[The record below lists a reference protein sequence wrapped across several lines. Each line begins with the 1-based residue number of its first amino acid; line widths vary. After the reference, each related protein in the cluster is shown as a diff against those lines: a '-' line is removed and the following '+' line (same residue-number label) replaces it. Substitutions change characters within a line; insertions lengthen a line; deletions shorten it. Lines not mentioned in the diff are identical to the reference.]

1 MGFGDFYFSELVTQT
16 CKNWLFVWE
25 LLWLIWETNKGEFI
39 EMKRAEQLAKT
50 RQAILKTATTL
61 FLQKG
66 FSGASTRDIAKQIGI
81 TQPALYHHFNN
92 KEVLYLAVLTNLC
105 GKVRQ
110 DINKVMRKQQIAP
123 EERLYGI
130 TEVLKKH
137 HPLNVYD
144 QYQEAKRELS
154 ESAQR
159 KLDMLFTMDYI
170 EPIAD
175 FFKLP
180 EVNLRPELLPREAA
194 ELFLADLAP
203 IFDSFR
209 PIGGHAISEEQRT
222 KLILDCILRGL
233 TVAEPASEK

>member
-1 MGFGDFYFSELVTQT
+1 MGFGDFYFSELVTQA

-25 LLWLIWETNKGEFI
+25 LFWLIWETNKGEFI

-61 FLQKG
+61 FLKKG

-81 TQPALYHHFNN
+81 TQPALYHHFND

-180 EVNLRPELLPREAA
+180 EVK
-194 ELFLADLAP
+194 LFLADLAP
-203 IFDSFR
+203 IFDSFQ

-222 KLILDCILRGL
+222 KLILGCILRGL

>member
-1 MGFGDFYFSELVTQT
+1 M
-16 CKNWLFVWE
+16 
-25 LLWLIWETNKGEFI
+25 
-39 EMKRAEQLAKT
+39 
-50 RQAILKTATTL
+50 
-61 FLQKG
+61 QKG

-81 TQPALYHHFNN
+81 TQPALYHHFND

-110 DINKVMRKQQIAP
+110 DINKVMRKQQIDP

-130 TEVLKKH
+130 TEVLRKY

-159 KLDMLFTMDYI
+159 KLDMLFTMDYL

-180 EVNLRPELLPREAA
+180 EVHLRPDLLPKEAA
-194 ELFLADLAP
+194 ELFIADLSP
-203 IFDSFR
+203 IFKSFQ

-222 KLILDCILRGL
+222 KLILSCILRGL
-233 TVAEPASEK
+233 TVPATASEK

>member
-1 MGFGDFYFSELVTQT
+1 
-16 CKNWLFVWE
+16 
-25 LLWLIWETNKGEFI
+25 
-39 EMKRAEQLAKT
+39 MKRAEQLAKT

-81 TQPALYHHFNN
+81 TQPALYHHFND

-105 GKVRQ
+105 SKVRQ
-110 DINKVMRKQQIAP
+110 DINKVMRKQQIDP

-130 TEVLKKH
+130 TEVLRKH

-159 KLDMLFTMDYI
+159 KLDMLFTMDYL

-180 EVNLRPELLPREAA
+180 EVHLRPDLLPKEAA
-194 ELFLADLAP
+194 ELFIADLSP
-203 IFDSFR
+203 IFKSFQ
-209 PIGGHAISEEQRT
+209 PIGGHAISEEHRT
-222 KLILDCILRGL
+222 KLILSCILRGL
-233 TVAEPASEK
+233 TVPATASEK